1 MPPPTSSQVSQ
12 GTLLGSRK
20 GSREGAGQGLMWG
33 QQADCSPL
41 QVVPHNHLLQLHNV
55 GMAEAKQQCDLS
67 KTADGDSCNQPGLG
81 DPASA
86 AGPGSVTPPL
96 QTGTPDSQLPQ

>member
-1 MPPPTSSQVSQ
+1 MLFRS
-12 GTLLGSRK
+12 
-20 GSREGAGQGLMWG
+20 

-55 GMAEAKQQCDLS
+55 RVTEAKQQCDLS
-67 KTADGDSCNQPGLG
+67 KTADGDPCNQAGLG
-81 DPASA
+81 DPTPA
-86 AGPGSVTPPL
+86 AGPSSVTPPL